1 MSLVNT
7 GIQQVGIK
15 FIPNRIHLNVGSR
28 VFYKTNNPVTPTT

>member
-15 FIPNRIHLNVGSR
+15 FIPNRTHLNVDSM
-28 VFYKTNNPVTPTT
+28 VFYKTNNPISPAT